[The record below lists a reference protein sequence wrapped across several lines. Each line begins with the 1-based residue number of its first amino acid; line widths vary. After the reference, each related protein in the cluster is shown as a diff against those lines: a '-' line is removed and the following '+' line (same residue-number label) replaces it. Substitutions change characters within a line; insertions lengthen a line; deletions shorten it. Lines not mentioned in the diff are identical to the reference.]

1 MLRAL
6 AGGSL
11 FGESWGPSPARVL
24 ALHGWERTHEDYRPL
39 FGGAQGSVG
48 VVAPDLPGFG
58 ATPAPPE
65 PWGSAQYADALCP
78 LFAEPRRAAG
88 DDGAAP
94 PGTVLAPAVVVGHS
108 FGGRVAVALAAEH
121 PELV

>member
-39 FGGAQGSVG
+39 FGEAQGPVG

-58 ATPAPPE
+58 ATPAPPG
-65 PWGSAQYADALCP
+65 PWGSEQYADALCP
-78 LFAEPRRAAG
+78 LFVEPRGEDGDAG
-88 DDGAAP
+88 MAR
-94 PGTVLAPAVVVGHS
+94 PGGMLAPAVVVGHS
-108 FGGRVAVALAAEH
+108 
-121 PELV
+121 